1 MILRANEV
9 YEILSGGKFEFH
21 ASTGDL
27 NWIIYICLPWFI
39 LIFQLITGFPS
50 AFVHSI
56 PLFAVLRFMVG
67 FGLTGV
73 MLSLYIYGMELVG
86 PNNRT
91 AAGNITYFYYNGFQ
105 MLFVLIAYL
114 ERDWRNLSL
123 IASVP
128 AALLFPFWKYVHNNN
143 VFLLSLSL
151 SLASL
156 LIDWL
161 SDRLADSLTHW
172 LADWLTDSLT
182 DSLSDWLAHWLTD
195 SLAHWLTDKLTDRL
209 ADWLAGWFTDW
220 LIDWLTIWLTDS
232 LTDWLTDRMTR

>member
-1 MILRANEV
+1 MIHRANRV
-9 YEILSGGKFEFH
+9 YEILCGGKFEFH
-21 ASTGDL
+21 ASNGDL

-39 LIFQLITGFPS
+39 VIFQLITGFAS

-86 PNNRT
+86 PNSRT
-91 AAGNITYFYYNGFQ
+91 ATGNITYFYYNGFQ

-123 IASVP
+123 IATVP
-128 AALLFPFWKYVHNNN
+128 ATLLFPFWKYVHNDN

-151 SLASL
+151 SCFFV
-156 LIDWL
+156 DWL
-161 SDRLADSLTHW
+161 TVWQTRWLADSLVG
-172 LADWLTDSLT
+172 WLT
-182 DSLSDWLAHWLTD
+182 
-195 SLAHWLTDKLTDRL
+195 
-209 ADWLAGWFTDW
+209 
-220 LIDWLTIWLTDS
+220 
-232 LTDWLTDRMTR
+232 

>member
-1 MILRANEV
+1 MIHRANRV
-9 YEILSGGKFEFH
+9 YEILCGGKFEFH

-39 LIFQLITGFPS
+39 VIFQLITGFAS

-86 PNNRT
+86 PNSRT

-151 SLASL
+151 SLASFFADCQTKQN
-156 LIDWL
+156 LICNSIGLFQNPPDGL
-161 SDRLADSLTHW
+161 SLTTNW
-172 LADWLTDSLT
+172 T
-182 DSLSDWLAHWLTD
+182 
-195 SLAHWLTDKLTDRL
+195 RL
-209 ADWLAGWFTDW
+209 NPSSRLLGAKMRNL
-220 LIDWLTIWLTDS
+220 
-232 LTDWLTDRMTR
+232 

>member
-1 MILRANEV
+1 MIQRANRV
-9 YEILSGGKFEFH
+9 YEILCGGKLEFH

-39 LIFQLITGFPS
+39 VIFQLITGFAS

-86 PNNRT
+86 PNSRT

-151 SLASL
+151 SLTARPNK
-156 LIDWL
+156 I
-161 SDRLADSLTHW
+161 
-172 LADWLTDSLT
+172 
-182 DSLSDWLAHWLTD
+182 
-195 SLAHWLTDKLTDRL
+195 
-209 ADWLAGWFTDW
+209 WFA
-220 LIDWLTIWLTDS
+220 IP
-232 LTDWLTDRMTR
+232 

>member
-1 MILRANEV
+1 MIQRANRV
-9 YEILSGGKFEFH
+9 YEILCGGKFEFH

-39 LIFQLITGFPS
+39 VIFQLITGFAS

-86 PNNRT
+86 PNSRT

-123 IASVP
+123 IATVP
-128 AALLFPFWKYVHNNN
+128 ATLLFPFWKYVHNDN

-151 SLASL
+151 SCFFVDWLTLWQTRWLADSL
-156 LIDWL
+156 VGWLTEWLTHWLTEWLARSLTDRFTGSLTNWQIDWPIGWLIGRLICWLTNWLTDYLTYRLIDWL
-161 SDRLADSLTHW
+161 
-172 LADWLTDSLT
+172 ADW
-182 DSLSDWLAHWLTD
+182 
-195 SLAHWLTDKLTDRL
+195 
-209 ADWLAGWFTDW
+209 
-220 LIDWLTIWLTDS
+220 
-232 LTDWLTDRMTR
+232 

>member
-1 MILRANEV
+1 MIQRANRV
-9 YEILSGGKFEFH
+9 YEILRGGKFEFH

-39 LIFQLITGFPS
+39 VIFQLITGFAS

-86 PNNRT
+86 PNSRT

-156 LIDWL
+156 FADCQTGSPTHRLTDSWL
-161 SDRLADSLTHW
+161 TDSLTHW
-172 LADWLTDSLT
+172 LADSLTRWLADSLT
-182 DSLSDWLAHWLTD
+182 RWL
-195 SLAHWLTDKLTDRL
+195 
-209 ADWLAGWFTDW
+209 G
-220 LIDWLTIWLTDS
+220 DS
-232 LTDWLTDRMTR
+232 LTRWTTNSLAG

>member
-1 MILRANEV
+1 MRSMRSFGVESLNFTPWRA
-9 YEILSGGKFEFH
+9 G
-21 ASTGDL
+21 L
-27 NWIIYICLPWFI
+27 NWITCICLPWFI
-39 LIFQLITGFPS
+39 VIFQLITGFPS

-86 PNNRT
+86 PNSRT

-123 IASVP
+123 IATVP
-128 AALLFPFWKYVHNNN
+128 ATLLFPFWKYVHNDN

-151 SLASL
+151 SCFFV
-156 LIDWL
+156 DWL
-161 SDRLADSLTHW
+161 TVWQTRWLADSLVG
-172 LADWLTDSLT
+172 WLTE
-182 DSLSDWLAHWLTD
+182 WLT
-195 SLAHWLTDKLTDRL
+195 HWLTDKLTDRL
-209 ADWLAGWFTDW
+209 ADWLAGWFADW

>member
-1 MILRANEV
+1 MIQRANRV
-9 YEILSGGKFEFH
+9 YEILCGGKFEFH

-39 LIFQLITGFPS
+39 VIFQLITGFAS

-86 PNNRT
+86 PNSRT

-156 LIDWL
+156 FADCQTG
-161 SDRLADSLTHW
+161 SPTHRLTDSPTHRITDSQTHDSLTHW
-172 LADWLTDSLT
+172 LADSLTRLLADSLTRWLADSLTRWITDSLV
-182 DSLSDWLAHWLTD
+182 
-195 SLAHWLTDKLTDRL
+195 
-209 ADWLAGWFTDW
+209 G
-220 LIDWLTIWLTDS
+220 
-232 LTDWLTDRMTR
+232 